1 MAEGTWER
9 LSQVAVLGAEYDSPE
24 RQPHPKCLEGTRVDL
39 LKFIYGSLDKQEKSQ
54 IIWLHGTAGVGKS
67 AVAFTV
73 AERMKGLKVTEETK
87 IETRLAGTFFFSR
100 KHTNRST
107 TGHFFATLAYQL
119 ASNFPSVQKD
129 VNRAIR
135 ENPAVL
141 NASMSLRDQMKAL
154 FRQPLWNL
162 KSRLRECPP
171 PVFVV
176 DALDECKPETVA
188 DLISLLGQALRDPEL
203 PVVHILLTSRSEE
216 HIRKA
221 IQKEEMRTLVYE
233 IPVNTSGEGIAGTI
247 SLDGEDVDN
256 DIHVF
261 LQHSFTELRSR
272 HPDFPQPTPDKLT
285 RLANRAGRR
294 FIVASTMMKFVDD
307 GYNDPRDRL
316 ELMLELTNELLPGT
330 EVYKLYN
337 CILATCSDPNRAYQ
351 HLSIV
356 AALADPLP
364 ISQISKLLGPG
375 QGSDIA
381 NVLIQL
387 RSFMDISADSSKP
400 VNIYHSSIRDY
411 VSDFSNCTL
420 PGVQLT
426 APHSVLAHS
435 SFRLMIQDLPKSTN
449 LLGALSELKEHS
461 LAMQTDDPKSL
472 QQSLAFVVE
481 PPEPLRVLTGL
492 LWLRGARGPGLRSWL
507 ETLDGR
513 AWLQTQGGEDY
524 LQTQKGEDWLQ
535 TRCGGHWLQT
545 HAGHTWLQTESGR
558 GWLQSGPGWQWTQ
571 RQRQFVGDPGE
582 PMSSETW
589 SGQDSLETIS
599 GQGWLE
605 TPGGREWLRTHSGA
619 EWLQTQTGEEW
630 LQSRRG
636 EEWLQTSTGRLWLT
650 QTPTG
655 REWLQTQRGREWLQ
669 TQGGE
674 GWLMTPG
681 GREWLVTKDG
691 RRWLQTEHGRRWLQT
706 EHAREWLQTWDGREW
721 LQTEDGREWLLTED
735 GRRWLQTGEGRRWLR
750 TGEGRRWLQTWDG
763 RRWLQTWDRR
773 EWPETEGKREWLET
787 EGGRE
792 WLQIESG
799 REWLQTD
806 GRARVARD

>member
-1 MAEGTWER
+1 MTEGTWEK

-24 RQPHPKCLEGTRVDL
+24 RQPHPKCLEGTRVDV
-39 LKFIYGSLDKQEKSQ
+39 LKFIYGLLDKREKSQ

-73 AERMKGLKVTEETK
+73 AERMNGLKVTEETQ
-87 IETRLAGTFFFSR
+87 IETRLAGSFFFSR

-141 NASMSLRDQMKAL
+141 NSSMSLRDQMKAL
-154 FRQPLWNL
+154 FRRPLWHL
-162 KSRLRECPP
+162 KSRLHECPP

-221 IQKEEMRTLVYE
+221 IQTEEMRTLVCE
-233 IPVNTSGEGIAGTI
+233 IPANNFGEGIAGTM
-247 SLDGEDVDN
+247 SLDGEDVDK

-272 HPDFPQPTPDKLT
+272 HPDFPQPTADELT

-330 EVYKLYN
+330 EVYELYN

-381 NVLIQL
+381 TVLVQL
-387 RSFMDISADSSKP
+387 RSFMDVSTDSSKP

-411 VSDFSNCTL
+411 VLDFSNCTL
-420 PGVQLT
+420 PRLQPT
-426 APHSVLAHS
+426 ATHSVLAHS

-449 LLGALSELKEHS
+449 LLDALSELKEHN
-461 LAMQTDDPKSL
+461 LAMQNDDPKSL

-481 PPEPLRVLTGL
+481 PPEPLRVLMGL

-524 LQTQKGEDWLQ
+524 LRTQKGEDWLQ
-535 TRCGGHWLQT
+535 TWFGGHWLQT

-571 RQRQFVGDPGE
+571 RRQQFAEDPGE
-582 PMSSETW
+582 PMSLEAW

-605 TPGGREWLRTHSGA
+605 TPGGREWLRTQTGG

-636 EEWLQTSTGRLWLT
+636 EEWLQTSTGQVWLT
-650 QTPTG
+650 QTSTG

-681 GREWLVTKDG
+681 GREWLMTEDGQKWLQTKDG
-691 RRWLQTEHGRRWLQT
+691 RRWLI
-706 EHAREWLQTWDGREW
+706 
-721 LQTEDGREWLLTED
+721 TED
-735 GRRWLQTGEGRRWLR
+735 GRRWLMT
-750 TGEGRRWLQTWDG
+750 
-763 RRWLQTWDRR
+763 
-773 EWPETEGKREWLET
+773 P
-787 EGGRE
+787 GGRE
-792 WLQIESG
+792 WPQTEDGGKVAANRG
-799 REWLQTD
+799 RAKVAAD
-806 GRARVARD
+806 RGRARSG

>member
-1 MAEGTWER
+1 
-9 LSQVAVLGAEYDSPE
+9 QY
-24 RQPHPKCLEGTRVDL
+24 
-39 LKFIYGSLDKQEKSQ
+39 
-54 IIWLHGTAGVGKS
+54 
-67 AVAFTV
+67 
-73 AERMKGLKVTEETK
+73 
-87 IETRLAGTFFFSR
+87 RLAGTFFFSR

-141 NASMSLRDQMKAL
+141 NASMSLREQMKAL
-154 FRQPLWNL
+154 FRRPLWHL
-162 KSRLRECPP
+162 ESRLRECPP

-221 IQKEEMRTLVYE
+221 LQKEEMRTLVCE

-261 LQHSFTELRSR
+261 LKHSFSELCSR
-272 HPDFPQPTPDKLT
+272 HPDFPQPTVDRLA

-364 ISQISKLLGPG
+364 ISQISKLLGAG

-381 NVLIQL
+381 TVLVQL

-420 PGVQLT
+420 PGLQPIT

-435 SFRLMIQDLPKSTN
+435 SFRLMIQDLPKSTD
-449 LLGALSELKEHS
+449 LLDALSELKEHNQ
-461 LAMQTDDPKSL
+461 AMQNDDPKSL
-472 QQSLAFVVE
+472 QQSLAFIVE

-545 HAGHTWLQTESGR
+545 HTGHTWLQTESGR
-558 GWLQSGPGWQWTQ
+558 GWLQSRPGWQWTQ
-571 RQRQFVGDPGE
+571 RRRQFAGDSGE
-582 PMSSETW
+582 PMSLETW
-589 SGQDSLETIS
+589 SGQDSLETII

-605 TPGGREWLRTHSGA
+605 TPGGREWLRTQTGG

-636 EEWLQTSTGRLWLT
+636 EEWLQTSTG
-650 QTPTG
+650 QA
-655 REWLQTQRGREWLQ
+655 
-669 TQGGE
+669 
-674 GWLMTPG
+674 WLMTKG
-681 GREWLVTKDG
+681 
-691 RRWLQTEHGRRWLQT
+691 
-706 EHAREWLQTWDGREW
+706 GREW
-721 LQTEDGREWLLTED
+721 LQTEDGEVWLQTGHGREWLQTGHGREWLKTESVRKWLQTNEGRRWFMTLGWREWLQNEDGRRRVETED
-735 GRRWLQTGEGRRWLR
+735 GRRWLMTLR
-750 TGEGRRWLQTWDG
+750 
-763 RRWLQTWDRR
+763 
-773 EWPETEGKREWLET
+773 
-787 EGGRE
+787 
-792 WLQIESG
+792 G
-799 REWLQTD
+799 REWLQTGHGREVAAD
-806 GRARVARD
+806 RGRAKVAADRGWATMVTDRRRKRVAEDRGRARMVADRGRERLAADPDRTRLATCTECGRLAADSECTADSARVCMAAHPAGACMAAHPWGRLAAHLVRERVAADPEWARVVTDPERGRVDPDTGGARMAAHSRWAGMAADPERAAD